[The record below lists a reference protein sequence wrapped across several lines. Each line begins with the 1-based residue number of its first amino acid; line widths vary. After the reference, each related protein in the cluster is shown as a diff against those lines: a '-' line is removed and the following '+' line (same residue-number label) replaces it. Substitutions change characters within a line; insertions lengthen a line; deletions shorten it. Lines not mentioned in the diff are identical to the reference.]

1 MRLLL
6 PLSLLL
12 VGSPAFAADQFDIAC
27 DGFKWTKQ
35 GATGDPYKFRAHID
49 LAAKKW
55 CEGDCKTVLSID
67 SFTAREIILTEETI
81 FNAKVDSSREV
92 TFDREEKMF
101 KQHFMQTKPTPQYL
115 GVQASC
121 TVEAF
126 TPFPAAGAETTT
138 VASAS
143 PAAGN

>member
-6 PLSLLL
+6 PLGLLL
-12 VGSPAFAADQFDIAC
+12 AGTPAFAADQFDLAC
-27 DGFKWTKQ
+27 DGYKWTKQ
-35 GATGDPYKFRAHID
+35 GSTGEPYKFRAHID

-55 CEGDCKTVLSID
+55 CDGDCKTLQNID
-67 SFTAREIILTEETI
+67 SFTDHEIILTEDTI
-81 FNAKVDSSREV
+81 FNAKVDSTHEV

-101 KQHFMQTKPTPQYL
+101 KQHFMQNKPTPQYL

-121 TVEAF
+121 TIETF
-126 TPFPAAGAETTT
+126 TPFASVAGATTT

-143 PAAGN
+143 PPAAN